1 MPLPCT
7 LNNFYILSKRYLYPS
22 FDASIST
29 AEPLPRYAHVVHL
42 SQPVCL
48 GQDRTMK
55 YTKLGQINTCT
66 IRCIGKYSE
75 TIYDNIG
82 YKTTPPKT
90 TTQSTTTCQDSYP
103 EILVFFLLISLFDLD
118 IQFSQDWAIF
128 RCNPAYLI
136 LQQAFFFFFFIHEN
150 LHHTKPRL
158 YLAGLPVCQPHFAS
172 IHVYT
177 CNFESLNSNNKITHF
192 QLQVGLSGKRS
203 INALS
208 ANYLQL
214 KYAYAIDLI
223 KG

>member
-29 AEPLPRYAHVVHL
+29 AEALPRYAHVVHL

-136 LQQAFFFFFFIHEN
+136 LQQVFFFFFLFTRIYIIQNLGFISPVFRYVSLTLSVFTFIHVILN
-150 LHHTKPRL
+150 LLTLTIRSRTSNYKL
-158 YLAGLPVCQPHFAS
+158 
-172 IHVYT
+172 VY
-177 CNFESLNSNNKITHF
+177 
-192 QLQVGLSGKRS
+192 QV
-203 INALS
+203 NAL
-208 ANYLQL
+208 
-214 KYAYAIDLI
+214 
-223 KG
+223 